1 MPKIGQWPRWI
12 RASTIAKFMQN
23 LKAQVEKA
31 VSAVKDIVAPEI
43 AKTEP
48 VVTAPP
54 PASAIPRPAAKP
66 RVIIVVGQ
74 RLQTDKRQ

>member
-1 MPKIGQWPRWI
+1 MPKIGQWLRWI
-12 RASTIAKFMQN
+12 RANTIVKFMQN

-43 AKTEP
+43 IKTEP
-48 VVTAPP
+48 IVTAPP

-74 RLQTDKRQ
+74 RIPQDNRK